1 MKSPKFEISA
11 LRGAVGRAGGV
22 AALLA
27 LSACSVLPRPEPV
40 DTYRLPA
47 AEWRTAE
54 RAAAQAALPV
64 SLRIARPVAGASLSG
79 QRIVV
84 VPEGDRL
91 SVYKGAA
98 WSDPAPVLVRERIID
113 AFRADG
119 RIAALSSDEVRLQ
132 ADYEIASD
140 LLAFQTEYRDGAPE
154 VVVRLDV
161 RLVQRDGRRILAS
174 RQFEARHRPG
184 DAEVPQVVDS
194 FGQASATVAG
204 ELVEWAIG
212 AIGAIGASGR

>member
-1 MKSPKFEISA
+1 M
-11 LRGAVGRAGGV
+11 
-22 AALLA
+22 
-27 LSACSVLPRPEPV
+27 
-40 DTYRLPA
+40 
-47 AEWRTAE
+47 
-54 RAAAQAALPV
+54 
-64 SLRIARPVAGASLSG
+64 
-79 QRIVV
+79 V

-174 RQFEARHRPG
+174 RQFEARHRPA
-184 DAEVPQVVDS
+184 DTEVPQVVGS

-212 AIGAIGASGR
+212 AIGVSGR